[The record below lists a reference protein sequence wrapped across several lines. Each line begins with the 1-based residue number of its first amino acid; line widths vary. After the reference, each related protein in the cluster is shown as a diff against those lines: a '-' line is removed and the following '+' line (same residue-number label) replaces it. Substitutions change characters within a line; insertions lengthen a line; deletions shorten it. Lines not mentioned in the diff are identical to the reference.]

1 MRSHASAIKGRN
13 RKRGEKNVR
22 VEIFLLQPFRN
33 FSKRHQV
40 PLHSFFRGWR
50 GWKRGEAGWKQ
61 GDSILRLFR
70 FFQLFFFFPSQ
81 LFNDERASRCL
92 SSAAHKSCAKLARR
106 THLPC
111 FFRRDSALRG
121 NPWIPRETWLQSGE
135 FQHCGITLCFHGRAK
150 VYDSFPRAGLNRDG
164 LEFFS
169 RRERNSSPVE
179 RKKDF
184 DRYLSSRGKIYA
196 RVAFHFRFVGDGRTD
211 EIERYRIIGDS
222 IITRSRFLF
231 NFFERSKHISQK
243 ERLYLAEK
251 ISSSF

>member
-1 MRSHASAIKGRN
+1 M
-13 RKRGEKNVR
+13 R

-111 FFRRDSALRG
+111 FFLSPRRDSALRG
-121 NPWIPRETWLQSGE
+121 NP
-135 FQHCGITLCFHGRAK
+135 
-150 VYDSFPRAGLNRDG
+150 
-164 LEFFS
+164 
-169 RRERNSSPVE
+169 
-179 RKKDF
+179 
-184 DRYLSSRGKIYA
+184 RYLGRLGSKAVNFNTVVLHSVFTVGPRFTIL
-196 RVAFHFRFVGDGRTD
+196 FHAQG
-211 EIERYRIIGDS
+211 
-222 IITRSRFLF
+222 
-231 NFFERSKHISQK
+231 
-243 ERLYLAEK
+243 
-251 ISSSF
+251 